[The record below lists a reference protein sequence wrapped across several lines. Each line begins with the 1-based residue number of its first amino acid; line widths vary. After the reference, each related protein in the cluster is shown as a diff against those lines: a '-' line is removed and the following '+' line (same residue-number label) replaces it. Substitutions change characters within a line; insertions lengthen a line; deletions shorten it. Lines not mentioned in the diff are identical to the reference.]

1 MLHDLGLKKLK
12 LKQGDIQI
20 MTRVS
25 GCFDGNTV
33 KGQERPSRVEE
44 CSQCANRR

>member
-1 MLHDLGLKKLK
+1 MPHDLGLKKLE

-33 KGQERPSRVEE
+33 KGQGRHSHVEE
-44 CSQCANRR
+44 RSQCASRR